1 MWEWQYQ
8 NLLFYIRIGMDN
20 LKIGQS
26 EIDVK
31 KFVLILKGM
40 THLAWNSGAVHVG
53 NSLMQKIL
61 QNILL
66 V

>member
-40 THLAWNSGAVHVG
+40 THLAWNFDVVHVG